1 MDTYGLV
8 GYPLKHS
15 FSMDFFNEKFQNE
28 NIAAEYLNFEIPSI
42 SLFQDIIAE
51 NATLRG
57 LNVTIPYKEKVIS
70 FLDEI
75 SEEARKIGAVNVIC
89 VTRRHGAPFLKGY
102 NTDVIGFMQSIE
114 PLLESHH
121 KKALILGTGGAS
133 EAVNY
138 GLKELGLETKLVSR
152 REQAGML
159 TYEQLSAEL
168 MAEYHVIV
176 NCTPVGMFPHTEE
189 CPDIPYDQIGPDH
202 LLYDLIYNPDETL
215 FLKKGKANG
224 AITKNGR
231 EMLIL
236 QAYAGW
242 DLWTHEK

>member
-133 EAVNY
+133 KAVNY
-138 GLKELGLETKLVSR
+138 GL
-152 REQAGML
+152 
-159 TYEQLSAEL
+159 
-168 MAEYHVIV
+168 
-176 NCTPVGMFPHTEE
+176 VGMFPHTEE

-224 AITKNGR
+224 AITKNGL